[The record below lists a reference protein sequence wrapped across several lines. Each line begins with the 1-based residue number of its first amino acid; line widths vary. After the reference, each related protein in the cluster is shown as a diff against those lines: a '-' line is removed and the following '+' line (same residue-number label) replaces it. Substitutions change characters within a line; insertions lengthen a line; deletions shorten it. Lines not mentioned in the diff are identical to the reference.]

1 MIRLT
6 AALTLFSVY
15 AFTMFFI
22 ASIPEAPYLQTAAT
36 TITEDASLTK

>member
-6 AALTLFSVY
+6 AVLTLFSVY

-22 ASIPEAPYLQTAAT
+22 VAIPETPDLQTAAT
-36 TITEDASLTK
+36 LSVDATLTK

>member
-22 ASIPEAPYLQTAAT
+22 ASIPETPYLQTAAT
-36 TITEDASLTK
+36 ITEDATLTK

>member
-6 AALTLFSVY
+6 AVLTLFSVY

-22 ASIPEAPYLQTAAT
+22 AAIPEEPYAQTAAT
-36 TITEDASLTK
+36 QAVETTVTK